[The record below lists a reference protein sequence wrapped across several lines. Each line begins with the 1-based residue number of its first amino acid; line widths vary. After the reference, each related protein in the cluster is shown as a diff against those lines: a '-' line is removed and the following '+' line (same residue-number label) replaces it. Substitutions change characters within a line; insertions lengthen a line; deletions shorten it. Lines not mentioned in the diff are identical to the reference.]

1 MRGDVKMTTRGMRTL
16 ALVAGVAWLV
26 VAGYG
31 VRSAVVEDDRG
42 WELTYTV
49 FSVALLVGVAA
60 SVGIATLAT
69 RQSGRPR
76 LRMLGL
82 VVSGLGGVAAL
93 VAWAL
98 PLWMTILG
106 VGFAM
111 VTVASGS
118 RQRRAVAL
126 MAAGQ
131 LVGLAVMFVGIAAEV
146 GRRDEWGDYPAAGGI
161 AVVVVAAMTIIALFV
176 LARSTEWRGAMQGDS
191 SLALGLSGTE

>member
-1 MRGDVKMTTRGMRTL
+1 MTTRGTRTL
-16 ALVAGVAWLV
+16 TLVGTVAWLV

-42 WELTYTV
+42 WELTNTV

-60 SVGIATLAT
+60 SVRIATLAT
-69 RQSGRPR
+69 RQCGRPR
-76 LRMLGL
+76 LRMVGL
-82 VVSGLGGVAAL
+82 VISGLGGVAAL

-106 VGFAM
+106 VGLA
-111 VTVASGS
+111 VLTVASGS
-118 RQRRAVAL
+118 HQRRAVAV

-131 LVGLAVMFVGIAAEV
+131 LVGLAVMFVGITAEV

-161 AVVVVAAMTIIALFV
+161 AVVVVALMTTIALFV
-176 LARSTEWRGAMQGDS
+176 LARGTETGWREAMQGDS

>member
-1 MRGDVKMTTRGMRTL
+1 MTMRGSRTL
-16 ALVAGVAWLV
+16 TLVGTVAWLV

-49 FSVALLVGVAA
+49 FSVALLVGVAG
-60 SVGIATLAT
+60 SVGIATLVT

-76 LRMLGL
+76 LRLVGL
-82 VVSGLGGVAAL
+82 VISGLGGVSAV

-106 VGFAM
+106 VGFA
-111 VTVASGS
+111 VLTVASGS
-118 RQRRAVAL
+118 HQRRAVAL

-131 LVGLAVMFVGIAAEV
+131 LVGPAVMFVGIAAEL

-161 AVVVVAAMTIIALFV
+161 AVVVVALMTIIALFV
-176 LARSTEWRGAMQGDS
+176 LARGTKTRWREAMQGDS

>member
-1 MRGDVKMTTRGMRTL
+1 MTTRGARTL
-16 ALVAGVAWLV
+16 TLVGTVAWLV

-31 VRSAVVEDDRG
+31 VRSAVAEDDHG

-49 FSVALLVGVAA
+49 FSVALLVGVVA
-60 SVGIATLAT
+60 SVRIATLAT

-76 LRMLGL
+76 LRLVGL
-82 VVSGLGGVAAL
+82 VISGLGGVAAV

-98 PLWMTILG
+98 PLWMTILA
-106 VGFAM
+106 VGFA
-111 VTVASGS
+111 VLTVASGS
-118 RQRRAVAL
+118 HQRRAVAL

-161 AVVVVAAMTIIALFV
+161 AVVVVALMTIIALFV
-176 LARSTEWRGAMQGDS
+176 LARGTETGWRETMQGDS
-191 SLALGLSGTE
+191 SLPLGLSGTE